1 MRAEAA
7 VVEHGLCV
15 TAMASQPVLTT
26 PDGRYIV
33 VRERL
38 WRATNPDLSAAR
50 RAVLVRALMDARRAL
65 RRSAS
70 VDAHPA
76 ARAAVQQAKQALGE
90 RGRVWWTDG
99 VPDYNRRLVKNTPY
113 APWFEQQ
120 REAEREAG
128 A

>member
-1 MRAEAA
+1 VRAEAA

-15 TAMASQPVLTT
+15 TAMASEPVLTT

-38 WRATNPDLSAAR
+38 WRAANPHLSAAR
-50 RAVLVRALMDARRAL
+50 RAVLVRQLMDARRAL

-70 VDAHPA
+70 VDARPA
-76 ARAAVQQAKQALGE
+76 ARAAVEQAKQALGE

-99 VPDYNRRLVKNTPY
+99 SPDYNRRLVRNTPY
-113 APWFEQQ
+113 APWFDQR
-120 REAEREAG
+120 REAERETG